1 MLDGLLEHTRELESI
16 KESRDKIKKLEKK
29 VKDLEMKV
37 MEMMKTL
44 SHQRL
49 DDQEKEQGVS
59 GARGDNTNLTYL
71 DTAQVWYIC
80 IYSSIE
86 VILNMLVII

>member
-1 MLDGLLEHTRELESI
+1 MLDGLLEHTRELECI
-16 KESRDKIKKLEKK
+16 KESRDKIKKLEKQ

-44 SHQRL
+44 SDKRL

-59 GARGDNTNLTYL
+59 QASGDNTNLTHL
-71 DTAQVWYIC
+71 DTAQVWNIC

-86 VILNMLVII
+86 VILYLLVII